1 MDVPTIPARR
11 IVIKNKSTAWFGT
24 RYTMNIYRGCSHG
37 CIYCDSRS
45 ECYGVQDFD
54 TVRVKSDALAV
65 IRNDLRS
72 KTQSGVVA
80 TGSMSDPY
88 NPFEKELQLTR
99 HALELLDAYGFGAAV
114 ATKGTLITRDAD
126 ILREI
131 ASHSP
136 VLCKITVTTCD
147 DALAAK
153 LEPRAPSSS
162 ARLAAVEKLA
172 GQGIFTGVLLMPVLP
187 FLEDTP
193 DGVRRLVRAAYNAGA
208 RFVYPAF
215 GVTLRQNQRAYF
227 LDRLDELFPGAG
239 LRARY
244 VRQFGTQYECRSPR
258 ARELW
263 QAFTGECRATGH
275 AGYCGSVSAGLRQ
288 RTTQLFVAERQPG
301 LRAACPQSF
310 FSRAFAAAA
319 GYGKITAGRF

>member
-1 MDVPTIPARR
+1 MDVPTIPARS

-162 ARLAAVEKLA
+162 ALAHTVNGRSVAGGRAIPGSSNRSRGRLPANQSLEACNRPSSA
-172 GQGIFTGVLLMPVLP
+172 PRSTRQGRPSPPHSQSTLLKVSEPSPESTRSAPPRSRINMP
-187 FLEDTP
+187 
-193 DGVRRLVRAAYNAGA
+193 GI
-208 RFVYPAF
+208 
-215 GVTLRQNQRAYF
+215 LRCKK
-227 LDRLDELFPGAG
+227 
-239 LRARY
+239 
-244 VRQFGTQYECRSPR
+244 GT
-258 ARELW
+258 
-263 QAFTGECRATGH
+263 
-275 AGYCGSVSAGLRQ
+275 
-288 RTTQLFVAERQPG
+288 
-301 LRAACPQSF
+301 CPNR
-310 FSRAFAAAA
+310 FSRAA
-319 GYGKITAGRF
+319 

>member
-1 MDVPTIPARR
+1 MDVPTIPARS

-72 KTQSGVVA
+72 RTQSGVVA

-131 ASHSP
+131 TSHSP

-172 GQGIFTGVLLMPVLP
+172 GQGIFTGVLL
-187 FLEDTP
+187 
-193 DGVRRLVRAAYNAGA
+193 AYNAGA

-263 QAFTGECRATGH
+263 QAFTGECRATGLLYGMQDIV
-275 AGYCGSVSAGLRQ
+275 AAYRQ
-288 RTTQLFVAERQPG
+288 
-301 LRAACPQSF
+301 
-310 FSRAFAAAA
+310 
-319 GYGKITAGRF
+319 GYGSGQLSFL

>member
-1 MDVPTIPARR
+1 MDVPTIPARS

-72 KTQSGVVA
+72 KTQSGVVT

-147 DALAAK
+147 DVLAAK

-172 GQGIFTGVLLMPVLP
+172 GQGIFTGILLMPVLP

-227 LDRLDELFPGAG
+227 LDRLDELFPGGG

-263 QAFTGECRATGH
+263 QAFTGECRA
-275 AGYCGSVSAGLRQ
+275 
-288 RTTQLFVAERQPG
+288 PG
-301 LRAACPQSF
+301 LLYGMQDIVAA
-310 FSRAFAAAA
+310 
-319 GYGKITAGRF
+319 

>member
-1 MDVPTIPARR
+1 MDVPTIPARS

-72 KTQSGVVA
+72 KTQSGVVT

-131 ASHSP
+131 TSHSP

-227 LDRLDELFPGAG
+227 LDRLDELFPGAW

-263 QAFTGECRATGH
+263 QAFTGECRATGLLYGMQDIV
-275 AGYCGSVSAGLRQ
+275 AAYRQ
-288 RTTQLFVAERQPG
+288 
-301 LRAACPQSF
+301 
-310 FSRAFAAAA
+310 
-319 GYGKITAGRF
+319 GYGSGQLSFL

>member
-1 MDVPTIPARR
+1 MDVPTIPARS

-131 ASHSP
+131 DP
-136 VLCKITVTTCD
+136 VVGRGT
-147 DALAAK
+147 
-153 LEPRAPSSS
+153 E
-162 ARLAAVEKLA
+162 
-172 GQGIFTGVLLMPVLP
+172 
-187 FLEDTP
+187 
-193 DGVRRLVRAAYNAGA
+193 VRRLIQILSRRTKNNPVLVGEPGVGKTAIAEGLAQKIVNREVPEDMQGKRLMMLDMGALVAGTKY
-208 RFVYPAF
+208 RGEFE
-215 GVTLRQNQRAYF
+215 
-227 LDRLDELFPGAG
+227 DRS
-239 LRARY
+239 
-244 VRQFGTQYECRSPR
+244 C
-258 ARELW
+258 
-263 QAFTGECRATGH
+263 
-275 AGYCGSVSAGLRQ
+275 
-288 RTTQLFVAERQPG
+288 
-301 LRAACPQSF
+301 
-310 FSRAFAAAA
+310 
-319 GYGKITAGRF
+319 

>member
-1 MDVPTIPARR
+1 MDVPTIPAGENCHQ
-11 IVIKNKSTAWFGT
+11 KQKSTTWFGT
-24 RYTMNIYRGCSHG
+24 GIRWFWGCSRLYLLRQPQQSVTA
-37 CIYCDSRS
+37 CRILIPC
-45 ECYGVQDFD
+45 
-54 TVRVKSDALAV
+54 VKSDALAV

-88 NPFEKELQLTR
+88 NPFEKGLQLTR

-147 DALAAK
+147 DALARSWS
-153 LEPRAPSSS
+153 RARCSSS

-258 ARELW
+258 AQELW
-263 QAFTGECRATGH
+263 QAFTGECRATGLLYGMQDIV
-275 AGYCGSVSAGLRQ
+275 AAYRQ
-288 RTTQLFVAERQPG
+288 
-301 LRAACPQSF
+301 
-310 FSRAFAAAA
+310 
-319 GYGKITAGRF
+319 GYGSGQLSFL

>member
-1 MDVPTIPARR
+1 MDVPTIPARS

-147 DALAAK
+147 DVLAAK

-227 LDRLDELFPGAG
+227 LDRLDELFPGGG

-263 QAFTGECRATGH
+263 QAFTGECRATGLLYGMQDIV
-275 AGYCGSVSAGLRQ
+275 AAYRQ
-288 RTTQLFVAERQPG
+288 
-301 LRAACPQSF
+301 
-310 FSRAFAAAA
+310 
-319 GYGKITAGRF
+319 GYGSGQLSFL

>member
-1 MDVPTIPARR
+1 MDVPTIPARS

-72 KTQSGVVA
+72 KTQSGVVT

-147 DALAAK
+147 DVLAAK

-172 GQGIFTGVLLMPVLP
+172 GQGIFTGILLMPVLP

-227 LDRLDELFPGAG
+227 SGQAG
-239 LRARY
+239 RA
-244 VRQFGTQYECRSPR
+244 VPR
-258 ARELW
+258 R
-263 QAFTGECRATGH
+263 
-275 AGYCGSVSAGLRQ
+275 
-288 RTTQLFVAERQPG
+288 
-301 LRAACPQSF
+301 RAAGAVC
-310 FSRAFAAAA
+310 AAVRH
-319 GYGKITAGRF
+319 TV

>member
-1 MDVPTIPARR
+1 
-11 IVIKNKSTAWFGT
+11 
-24 RYTMNIYRGCSHG
+24 
-37 CIYCDSRS
+37 
-45 ECYGVQDFD
+45 
-54 TVRVKSDALAV
+54 
-65 IRNDLRS
+65 
-72 KTQSGVVA
+72 
-80 TGSMSDPY
+80 MSDPY

-131 ASHSP
+131 TSHSP

-208 RFVYPAF
+208 RFVYPVF

-263 QAFTGECRATGH
+263 QAFTGECRATGLLYGMQDIV
-275 AGYCGSVSAGLRQ
+275 AAYRQ
-288 RTTQLFVAERQPG
+288 
-301 LRAACPQSF
+301 
-310 FSRAFAAAA
+310 
-319 GYGKITAGRF
+319 GYGSGQLSFL

>member
-1 MDVPTIPARR
+1 MDVPTIPARS

-72 KTQSGVVA
+72 KTQSGVVT

-147 DALAAK
+147 DVLAAK

-172 GQGIFTGVLLMPVLP
+172 GQGIFTGILLMPVLP

-227 LDRLDELFPGAG
+227 LDRLDELFPGGG

-263 QAFTGECRATGH
+263 QAFTGECRATGLLLSLIH
-275 AGYCGSVSAGLRQ
+275 
-288 RTTQLFVAERQPG
+288 
-301 LRAACPQSF
+301 
-310 FSRAFAAAA
+310 
-319 GYGKITAGRF
+319 I

>member
-1 MDVPTIPARR
+1 MDVPTIPARS

-72 KTQSGVVA
+72 RTQSGVVA

-126 ILREI
+126 ILREST
-131 ASHSP
+131 SHSP

-153 LEPRAPSSS
+153 LEVKNSIILWPLRV
-162 ARLAAVEKLA
+162 AVSGKASTPGGATEIAYLLGREESLRRIDK
-172 GQGIFTGVLLMPVLP
+172 GIEM
-187 FLEDTP
+187 
-193 DGVRRLVRAAYNAGA
+193 
-208 RFVYPAF
+208 
-215 GVTLRQNQRAYF
+215 LR
-227 LDRLDELFPGAG
+227 G
-239 LRARY
+239 
-244 VRQFGTQYECRSPR
+244 
-258 ARELW
+258 
-263 QAFTGECRATGH
+263 
-275 AGYCGSVSAGLRQ
+275 
-288 RTTQLFVAERQPG
+288 
-301 LRAACPQSF
+301 
-310 FSRAFAAAA
+310 
-319 GYGKITAGRF
+319 

>member
-1 MDVPTIPARR
+1 MDADHPGQENCHQKQKHRLVRHP
-11 IVIKNKSTAWFGT
+11 V
-24 RYTMNIYRGCSHG
+24 YDEYLQGCSHG

-136 VLCKITVTTCD
+136 VLSKITVTTCD
-147 DALAAK
+147 DALAASWS
-153 LEPRAPSSS
+153 R
-162 ARLAAVEKLA
+162 ARLRPRRGWRLWRSWRGRA
-172 GQGIFTGVLLMPVLP
+172 
-187 FLEDTP
+187 FL
-193 DGVRRLVRAAYNAGA
+193 
-208 RFVYPAF
+208 
-215 GVTLRQNQRAYF
+215 
-227 LDRLDELFPGAG
+227 
-239 LRARY
+239 
-244 VRQFGTQYECRSPR
+244 
-258 ARELW
+258 
-263 QAFTGECRATGH
+263 QAFC
-275 AGYCGSVSAGLRQ
+275 
-288 RTTQLFVAERQPG
+288 
-301 LRAACPQSF
+301 
-310 FSRAFAAAA
+310 
-319 GYGKITAGRF
+319 

>member
-1 MDVPTIPARR
+1 
-11 IVIKNKSTAWFGT
+11 
-24 RYTMNIYRGCSHG
+24 MNIYRGCSHG

-147 DALAAK
+147 DVLAAK
-153 LEPRAPSSS
+153 LEPRAP
-162 ARLAAVEKLA
+162 RLAAVEKLA
-172 GQGIFTGVLLMPVLP
+172 GQGIFTGILLMPVLP

-227 LDRLDELFPGAG
+227 LDRLDELFPGGG

-263 QAFTGECRATGH
+263 QAFTGECRATGLLY
-275 AGYCGSVSAGLRQ
+275 GMQ
-288 RTTQLFVAERQPG
+288 DIVAAYQ
-301 LRAACPQSF
+301 Q
-310 FSRAFAAAA
+310 
-319 GYGKITAGRF
+319 GYGSGQLSFL

>member
-172 GQGIFTGVLLMPVLP
+172 
-187 FLEDTP
+187 DTP

-263 QAFTGECRATGH
+263 QAFTGECRATGLLYGMQDIV
-275 AGYCGSVSAGLRQ
+275 AAYRQ
-288 RTTQLFVAERQPG
+288 
-301 LRAACPQSF
+301 
-310 FSRAFAAAA
+310 
-319 GYGKITAGRF
+319 GYGSGQLSFL

>member
-1 MDVPTIPARR
+1 MDVPTIPARS

-193 DGVRRLVRAAYNAGA
+193 DGVR
-208 RFVYPAF
+208 
-215 GVTLRQNQRAYF
+215 
-227 LDRLDELFPGAG
+227 
-239 LRARY
+239 
-244 VRQFGTQYECRSPR
+244 S
-258 ARELW
+258 W
-263 QAFTGECRATGH
+263 
-275 AGYCGSVSAGLRQ
+275 CGR
-288 RTTQLFVAERQPG
+288 RTTQGALCISG
-301 LRAACPQSF
+301 LRCDAAPEPGGLFSGQAGRAVPRRRAAGAAC
-310 FSRAFAAAA
+310 AAVRH
-319 GYGKITAGRF
+319 TV

>member
-1 MDVPTIPARR
+1 MDVPTIPARS

-72 KTQSGVVA
+72 KTQSGVVT

-147 DALAAK
+147 DVLAAK

-172 GQGIFTGVLLMPVLP
+172 GQGIFTGILLMPVLP

-227 LDRLDELFPGAG
+227 LDRLDELFPGGG

-263 QAFTGECRATGH
+263 QAFTACRILWQRISRAT
-275 AGYCGSVSAGLRQ
+275 AADSSAFYSG
-288 RTTQLFVAERQPG
+288 TAAWASGGVPAEFFQPG
-301 LRAACPQSF
+301 FC
-310 FSRAFAAAA
+310 
-319 GYGKITAGRF
+319 GGRGIW

>member
-1 MDVPTIPARR
+1 MQNLSMDYNNFI
-11 IVIKNKSTAWFGT
+11 S
-24 RYTMNIYRGCSHG
+24 
-37 CIYCDSRS
+37 
-45 ECYGVQDFD
+45 
-54 TVRVKSDALAV
+54 
-65 IRNDLRS
+65 S
-72 KTQSGVVA
+72 KTLS
-80 TGSMSDPY
+80 
-88 NPFEKELQLTR
+88 LQLLPSGSS
-99 HALELLDAYGFGAAV
+99 LELLDAYGFGAAV

-263 QAFTGECRATGH
+263 QAFTGECRATGLLYGMQDIV
-275 AGYCGSVSAGLRQ
+275 AAYRQ
-288 RTTQLFVAERQPG
+288 
-301 LRAACPQSF
+301 
-310 FSRAFAAAA
+310 
-319 GYGKITAGRF
+319 GYGSGQLSFL

>member
-1 MDVPTIPARR
+1 MLESIPAKT
-11 IVIKNKSTAWFGT
+11 IVSGYRKNNRWFGMH
-24 RYTMNIYRGCSHG
+24 YNMNIYKGCCHG

-45 ECYGVQDFD
+45 ACYGIEDFGR
-54 TVRVKSDALAV
+54 VRAKENALAL
-65 IRNDLRS
+65 LRDELRR
-72 KTQSGVVA
+72 KVRPGIVGM
-80 TGSMSDPY
+80 GSMSDPY

-263 QAFTGECRATGH
+263 QAFTGECRATGLLYGMQDIV
-275 AGYCGSVSAGLRQ
+275 AAYRQ
-288 RTTQLFVAERQPG
+288 
-301 LRAACPQSF
+301 
-310 FSRAFAAAA
+310 
-319 GYGKITAGRF
+319 GYGSGQLSFL

>member
-1 MDVPTIPARR
+1 
-11 IVIKNKSTAWFGT
+11 
-24 RYTMNIYRGCSHG
+24 
-37 CIYCDSRS
+37 
-45 ECYGVQDFD
+45 
-54 TVRVKSDALAV
+54 
-65 IRNDLRS
+65 
-72 KTQSGVVA
+72 
-80 TGSMSDPY
+80 MSDPY

-147 DALAAK
+147 DVLAAK

-172 GQGIFTGVLLMPVLP
+172 GQGIFTGILLMPVLP

-208 RFVYPAF
+208 RFAYPAF

-263 QAFTGECRATGH
+263 QAFTGECRATGLLYGMQDIV
-275 AGYCGSVSAGLRQ
+275 AAYRQ
-288 RTTQLFVAERQPG
+288 
-301 LRAACPQSF
+301 
-310 FSRAFAAAA
+310 
-319 GYGKITAGRF
+319 GYGSGQLSFL

>member
-1 MDVPTIPARR
+1 MDVPTIPARS

-172 GQGIFTGVLLMPVLP
+172 GQGIFTGILLMPVLP

-239 LRARY
+239 GMCGSSAHSMNAAARGRGSCGRRLRENAAQRA
-244 VRQFGTQYECRSPR
+244 FCTACRI
-258 ARELW
+258 LW
-263 QAFTGECRATGH
+263 QRISRAT
-275 AGYCGSVSAGLRQ
+275 AADSSAFYSG
-288 RTTQLFVAERQPG
+288 TAAWASGGVPAEFFQPG
-301 LRAACPQSF
+301 FC
-310 FSRAFAAAA
+310 
-319 GYGKITAGRF
+319 GGRGIW

>member
-1 MDVPTIPARR
+1 MDVPTIPARS

-72 KTQSGVVA
+72 RTQSGVVA

-131 ASHSP
+131 TSHSP

-172 GQGIFTGVLLMPVLP
+172 GQGSFYRCSADARPP
-187 FLEDTP
+187 FP
-193 DGVRRLVRAAYNAGA
+193 GGYAGRGAQAGA
-208 RFVYPAF
+208 G
-215 GVTLRQNQRAYF
+215 GVQR
-227 LDRLDELFPGAG
+227 RGA
-239 LRARY
+239 LC
-244 VRQFGTQYECRSPR
+244 V
-258 ARELW
+258 
-263 QAFTGECRATGH
+263 
-275 AGYCGSVSAGLRQ
+275 
-288 RTTQLFVAERQPG
+288 PG
-301 LRAACPQSF
+301 LRRDAAPEPAGL
-310 FSRAFAAAA
+310 FSGQAGRAVPRRRAA
-319 GYGKITAGRF
+319 GAVCAAVRHTV

>member
-1 MDVPTIPARR
+1 MKGLAADFPRAG
-11 IVIKNKSTAWFGT
+11 A
-24 RYTMNIYRGCSHG
+24 GCH
-37 CIYCDSRS
+37 
-45 ECYGVQDFD
+45 
-54 TVRVKSDALAV
+54 
-65 IRNDLRS
+65 
-72 KTQSGVVA
+72 
-80 TGSMSDPY
+80 
-88 NPFEKELQLTR
+88 
-99 HALELLDAYGFGAAV
+99 GFGAAV
-114 ATKGTLITRDAD
+114 AQRTLITRDAD

-147 DALAAK
+147 DALAMK

-263 QAFTGECRATGH
+263 QAFTGECRATGLLYGMQDIV
-275 AGYCGSVSAGLRQ
+275 AAYRQGYGSGQ
-288 RTTQLFVAERQPG
+288 PQLFYSGTAARTSGGVPAE
-301 LRAACPQSF
+301 F
-310 FSRAFAAAA
+310 FSQALRRPWDMV
-319 GYGKITAGRF
+319 KITAGRF

>member
-1 MDVPTIPARR
+1 MEYIPAKQILSRNR
-11 IVIKNKSTAWFGT
+11 NTAWFGT
-24 RYTMNIYRGCSHG
+24 DYTMNLYRGCCHG

-45 ECYGVQDFD
+45 ACYGIEDFGR
-54 TVRVKSDALAV
+54 VRAKENALAL
-65 IRNDLRS
+65 LRDELRR
-72 KTQSGVVA
+72 KVRPGIVGM
-80 TGSMSDPY
+80 GSMSDPY

-263 QAFTGECRATGH
+263 QAFTGECRATGLLYGMQDIV
-275 AGYCGSVSAGLRQ
+275 AAYRQ
-288 RTTQLFVAERQPG
+288 
-301 LRAACPQSF
+301 
-310 FSRAFAAAA
+310 
-319 GYGKITAGRF
+319 GYGSGQLSFL